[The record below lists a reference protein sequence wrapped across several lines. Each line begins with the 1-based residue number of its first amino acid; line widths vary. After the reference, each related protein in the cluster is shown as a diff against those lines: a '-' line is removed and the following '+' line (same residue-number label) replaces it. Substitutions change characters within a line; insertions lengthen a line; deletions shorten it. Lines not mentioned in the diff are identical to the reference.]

1 MGSTYLK
8 RKASTLSKFL
18 FTNWRYG
25 VVSAALCLLFYFYL
39 ATLQFLTTPE
49 VVKRGAIVSGVVE
62 KEELTKEERIAA
74 CKKNKECRLLAEV
87 GYFEARNQKTKA
99 AAVGPMFVALNRKE
113 ADGWANTLRGVVYQ
127 KWQFSYTHDG
137 SLQRGFKEKSAY
149 ERMLYLAHKVYSGD
163 VKDPTNGAL
172 WYHTHQVSPGWSK
185 KLKHV
190 VTLGDHK
197 FYKRVKNES

>member
-1 MGSTYLK
+1 MNKSHFSV
-8 RKASTLSKFL
+8 A
-18 FTNWRYG
+18 NWRYG
-25 VVSAALCLLFYFYL
+25 AVAAALCLFFYFYL
-39 ATLQFLTTPE
+39 SALESFTTPKP
-49 VVKRGAIVSGVVE
+49 VKTRAAVSGVIDQE
-62 KEELTKEERIAA
+62 KLTKEERISA
-74 CKKNKECRLLAEV
+74 CKKDKECRLLAEV
-87 GYFEARNQKTKA
+87 GYFEARNQKTKD

-113 ADGWANTLRGVVYQ
+113 SRGWANTLRGVVYQ

-137 SLQRGFKEKSAY
+137 SLQKGFKEKSAY
-149 ERMLYLAHKVYSGD
+149 ERMLYLAHKVHSGD

-190 VTLGDHK
+190 ATLGDHK